1 MIKVLEN
8 MLFLYKA
15 VIVNLPECTLI
26 LITRVPGCG
35 LHYHCV
41 AGQLCG
47 QCPALRGLH
56 DCQIVSYI
64 CFLSLSLFTNAR
76 SHTMCSRVWLVGK
89 QP

>member
-64 CFLSLSLFTNAR
+64 CFLSPLSLQMPAVTQ
-76 SHTMCSRVWLVGK
+76 CVVGCG
-89 QP
+89 